1 MSCQVIG
8 LGYVARLLREREE
21 MLASWAL
28 SSTEKCRVLLPL
40 FVLQG
45 PWGKEVGVGV
55 CPEYGSGC
63 KST

>member
-8 LGYVARLLREREE
+8 LGYVARLLQEREA

-40 FVLQG
+40 FVF
-45 PWGKEVGVGV
+45 
-55 CPEYGSGC
+55 CPPGQRNESRC
-63 KST
+63 WLLP